1 MSEPQAADESPAP
14 SDTAKDAAPKDAP
27 GPSEKQPWGRPVLLF
42 VLTLISTTWV
52 GAEAHNIDLIDVAT
66 RQGFNVAFTD
76 FLRGWE
82 FSIPLMT
89 ILVAHELGHYL
100 AGRIHHVDISPP
112 QFIPMP
118 LSMLGT
124 MGAVIGIDR
133 IDKRNALLDIGAA
146 GPLAGFAVALPL
158 FIFGVIQSPILPV
171 APGGAFIIEGHSI
184 LYELVV
190 YALKGAIPEGFDI
203 FLTPTAFA
211 AWAGFLVTMI
221 NLIPSGQLDGG
232 HIAYALFGPAQNRY
246 SRIIR
251 NTLPFIALATSGWF
265 AFAAWSAGSSWE
277 RIQEEAQ
284 AGASWVLWFV
294 VLNVMAYWGERDHPP
309 TEDGALSPK
318 RRLVAVGTL
327 FLFVLLFMPAWARH
341 A

>member
-1 MSEPQAADESPAP
+1 MSELPVTESPAP
-14 SDTAKDAAPKDAP
+14 TEVATDAEAKESQ
-27 GPSEKQPWGRPVLLF
+27 GPPEKEPWGRAALLL

-52 GAEAHNIDLIDVAT
+52 GAEANDVSLIDLAT
-66 RQGFNVAFTD
+66 SQGLSVAFTA

-89 ILVAHELGHYL
+89 ILLAHELGHYI
-100 AGRIHHVDISPP
+100 AGRIHGVDISPP

-124 MGAVIGIDR
+124 MGAVIGIDQ
-133 IDKRNALLDIGAA
+133 IEKRNALLDVGAA

-158 FIFGVIQSPILPV
+158 FIVGVIQSPILPV
-171 APGGAFIIEGHSI
+171 ATGGAFILEGHSI

-190 YALKGAIPEGFDI
+190 YALKGPIPEGFDI

-246 SRIIR
+246 GRIVR
-251 NTLPFIALATSGWF
+251 NTLPFVALATSAWF

-277 RIQEEAQ
+277 RIQDEAQ
-284 AGASWVLWFV
+284 AGAPWMLWFV
-294 VLNVMAYWGERDHPP
+294 VLNAMIYWGDRNHPA
-309 TEDGALSPK
+309 TEEGELSPK
-318 RRLVAVGTL
+318 RRLVAIGTL
-327 FLFVLLFMPAWARH
+327 VLFVLLFMPAWARH